1 VSNPEPTVELV
12 PAPAPTTAPVTLFRS
27 DEPNEI
33 VTRATEYANALA
45 PVIEKRKLAVSIQGR
60 KHVLVEGWTL
70 LGSMLGVFP
79 VLAWSRELENGWEA
93 RVEAKTL
100 DGRTVGAAEAMCLRS
115 ERSWATRDDYALRSM
130 AQTRATS
137 KALRQPLG
145 FVISMAGYSATPA
158 EEMLIEAEP
167 VRPAKPAKPA
177 RAPRSVA
184 VPAEEPS
191 PPAAEPDPA
200 AATGAQLNNIYR
212 LVNKIDQLGLVPRE
226 KMLEAIAGEYQ
237 LEQEPGSESL
247 KGLTKQQASDLITRL
262 MSKAGEGA

>member
-1 VSNPEPTVELV
+1 VSTSELVAAELV
-12 PAPAPTTAPVTLFRS
+12 PAPAPAPVTLFRS

-45 PVIEKRKLAVSIQGR
+45 PVIEKRKLSVSIQGR

-79 VLAWSRELENGWEA
+79 VLVWSRELENGWEA

-115 ERSWATRDDYALRSM
+115 ERSWATRDEYALRSM

-145 FVISMAGYSATPA
+145 FVVTMAGYSATPA
-158 EEMLIEAEP
+158 EEMVIEAEP
-167 VRPAKPAKPA
+167 VKPAKPV
-177 RAPRSVA
+177 RAPKPVSALPV
-184 VPAEEPS
+184 EEPS
-191 PPAAEPDPA
+191 PPEPGPDPA
-200 AATGAQLNNIYR
+200 AASGAQLNNIYR
-212 LVNKIDQLGLVPRE
+212 LINKIDQLELVPRA
-226 KMLEAIAGEYQ
+226 KMLEAIVSEYA

-247 KGLTKQQASDLITRL
+247 KGLSKRDASDLITRL